1 MVSFFSQTSAISSSY
16 MIVVTSVDRFC
27 ASSSS
32 ARLRMFSNV
41 KVSRWVISFVL
52 ISIALFHVNTLVL
65 TDLRSTDALGCRVR
79 GDTVYKQVYI
89 FIQIFVYVVIAPAL
103 MAIFGVLTIYNI
115 KKSRVAPAAGA
126 RNRRTESQLASMLI
140 LQVSTNILLTGPA
153 GFASLASVMPNT
165 FSTTVDFFIAWVIC
179 QLFLYSSYTTP
190 FFMYIISANIYRQ
203 EFIRLLRKIFCRYDH
218 QQADILTNQITP
230 MNS

>member
-1 MVSFFSQTSAISSSY
+1 

-27 ASSSS
+27 GSSSS
-32 ARLRMFSNV
+32 AHLRTFSNV

-65 TDLRSTDALGCRVR
+65 TDLRSTDTLGCRVR

-89 FIQIFVYVVIAPAL
+89 VIQIFVYVVIAPAL
-103 MAIFGVLTIYNI
+103 MAIFGTLTIYNV
-115 KKSRVAPAAGA
+115 KKTHVAPVAGA
-126 RNRRTESQLASMLI
+126 RHRRTESQLASMLI
-140 LQVSTNILLTGPA
+140 LQVGTNILLTAPA

-179 QLFLYSSYTTP
+179 QLFLYGSYTTP
-190 FFMYIISANIYRQ
+190 FFMYIISANVYRQ
-203 EFIRLLRKIFCRYDH
+203 EIIRLFRKVFCRNDH
-218 QQADILTNQITP
+218 HQAIILTNHITP